1 MGQPW
6 EWLAVR
12 SAAGD
17 RLFNPQTVK
26 ENTVNKSAST
36 SSVYRATELIG
47 TSESS

>member
-12 SAAGD
+12 FAAVD

-26 ENTVNKSAST
+26 GE
-36 SSVYRATELIG
+36 Y
-47 TSESS
+47 SE